1 MANQAALIKFSALD
15 IPVMT
20 ANYSIEQGGIWVEGT
35 TFANELKQKT
45 TGEALPALLNE
56 SAYSFVPFSK
66 VDWIM
71 TAEKQ
76 KASAGDRD

>member
-1 MANQAALIKFSALD
+1 MANQAALIKFSAFD

-45 TGEALPALLNE
+45 TGEALPALLSE
-56 SAYSFVPFSK
+56 TAYSFVPFSK

-76 KASAGDRD
+76 KHPRDDRD